1 MLGGKKSNAGNID
14 TLVGRNTTIT
24 GDLRFTGGLH
34 VDGTVQGNVSAE
46 AGSDSVLS
54 LSQHGLIKGE
64 VRVPNVVINGTI
76 EGDVH
81 ADKRLDLGSDARV
94 NGDVYYSLIEVAVG
108 AAVNGKMVHKP
119 AGQVPKL
126 THQGG
131 GSGTGPDG
139 SGKTGV

>member
-1 MLGGKKSNAGNID
+1 MLGGKKTPPGRID

-24 GDLRFTGGLH
+24 GDLRFSGGLH

-46 AGSDSVLS
+46 TGSESVLS
-54 LSQHGLIKGE
+54 LSQHGMIKGE
-64 VRVPNVVINGTI
+64 VRVPHVVINGTV

-81 ADKRLDLGSDARV
+81 ADKRLELGAEARV
-94 NGDVYYSLIEVAVG
+94 NGDVYYSLVEVAVG

-126 THQGG
+126 THQ
-131 GSGTGPDG
+131 SGPD
-139 SGKTGV
+139 TGMEKPNQG